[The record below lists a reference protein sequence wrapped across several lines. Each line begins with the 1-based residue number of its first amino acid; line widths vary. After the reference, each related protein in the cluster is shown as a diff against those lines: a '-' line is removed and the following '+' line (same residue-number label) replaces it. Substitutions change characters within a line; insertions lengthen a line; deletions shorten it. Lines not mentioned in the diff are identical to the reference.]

1 MLSSKCLKLIPKIV
15 HIFLY
20 IKAPF
25 RVLNFRV
32 IDNIVRA
39 NTCNACAHLI
49 PSASSAGLH
58 VLCHQQIEI
67 QHLILKDTS
76 TPRIQLH
83 FLKLSQKIIMA
94 QSSVFPQ
101 VNSFIFNAYQLSFLK
116 EQVFIFYFSEVLL
129 VCFVLSRSSACLENF
144 SEKEKLIFHCPVD
157 LRPVISAKVSSC
169 LLIIILAIA
178 VMCFPTLSPRVLWL

>member
-32 IDNIVRA
+32 TDNIVRA

-101 VNSFIFNAYQLSFLK
+101 VNSFILNAYQLSFFK
-116 EQVFIFYFSEVLL
+116 GASIYFLL
-129 VCFVLSRSSACLENF
+129 FRSAACLF
-144 SEKEKLIFHCPVD
+144 CAVKEFCMLGEFQ
-157 LRPVISAKVSSC
+157 
-169 LLIIILAIA
+169 
-178 VMCFPTLSPRVLWL
+178 